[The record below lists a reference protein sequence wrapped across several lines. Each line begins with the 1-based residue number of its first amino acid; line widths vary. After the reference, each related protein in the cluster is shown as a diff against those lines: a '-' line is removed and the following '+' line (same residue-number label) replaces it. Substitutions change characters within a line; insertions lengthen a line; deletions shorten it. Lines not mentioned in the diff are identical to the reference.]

1 MRAIGAVDMEIIKSV
16 VVEGVMIGLIS
27 FAVAAV
33 ISFPISFVLLRTI
46 STAMMGTAM
55 PLQITMLGFAIWL
68 GVVIFL
74 SIVASIWP
82 ARGASRLTIREVLA
96 YE

>member
-1 MRAIGAVDMEIIKSV
+1 M
-16 VVEGVMIGLIS
+16 
-27 FAVAAV
+27 
-33 ISFPISFVLLRTI
+33 LLRII
-46 STAMMGTAM
+46 STATMGTIM
-55 PLQITMLGFAIWL
+55 PLQITMMGFVVWL

-82 ARGASRLTIREVLA
+82 ARGAARLTIREVLA